1 MTQLL
6 RSKLELTCQATGS
19 PLPTYTWLHHTD
31 TGSSV
36 VRGHEKNLIIA
47 GISYSDQGHYECQAS
62 NVIHG
67 EQQVVKSSLIHVNV
81 TGAPRV
87 EEKQS
92 QVFIVQGS
100 DAEVRVEFC
109 ADPRPEL
116 NWLLGGSEAGH
127 SVRLCSGCTH
137 ERFTVLREEPSDH
150 RDCYISA
157 LRIQGADKTDSR
169 DYQLH
174 LENTHGL
181 EIHTVTVDVGEAL
194 SHETLIG
201 AVCGGGFVLVLLLI
215 AVFSCA
221 RRCCPNKQLK
231 QDIER

>member
-1 MTQLL
+1 MTDETKDDAQWREQL
-6 RSKLELTCQATGS
+6 S
-19 PLPTYTWLHHTD
+19 PDEY
-31 TGSSV
+31 
-36 VRGHEKNLIIA
+36 
-47 GISYSDQGHYECQAS
+47 Y
-62 NVIHG
+62 
-67 EQQVVKSSLIHVNV
+67 
-81 TGAPRV
+81 
-87 EEKQS
+87 
-92 QVFIVQGS
+92 
-100 DAEVRVEFC
+100 
-109 ADPRPEL
+109 
-116 NWLLGGSEAGH
+116 
-127 SVRLCSGCTH
+127 
-137 ERFTVLREEPSDH
+137 VLRQKGTERAFTGEYWNTWEEGSYRCRGCGELLFQSDTKFDAGCGWPSFDRPATEGVIEEASDH

-157 LRIQGADKTDSR
+157 LRIQAADKTDSR

-194 SHETLIG
+194 SQETLIG